1 MKTFSPEVK
10 QSIMEAQNGFSK
22 GTLEKIDSFHHSL
35 PNTKANR
42 KRYSLYLH
50 SPMNCVRLSF
60 NEHANHAYKY
70 ITTQAEADVYER
82 WLVKLM
88 VNMPFSS
95 DEANGIT
102 YQKIGRG

>member
-1 MKTFSPEVK
+1 
-10 QSIMEAQNGFSK
+10 MEAQNGFSK

-50 SPMNCVRLSF
+50 SPMNCVGLSF

-70 ITTQAEADVYER
+70 ITTQAEADVYEEYLR
-82 WLVKLM
+82 KLI
-88 VNMPFSS
+88 VDMPFS
-95 DEANGIT
+95 GIT
-102 YQKIGRG
+102 YEKIERG